1 MLERMRL
8 HYLGWQYYGSRS
20 WAFQPAPTC
29 LRARLILWPNR
40 LAQRGSV
47 RIIKCRRYSCEDHLY
62 STVYAQV
69 RRRRREPRRA
79 SALVFTGSVGRSMGK
94 YKEMLNVNP
103 ERIIKCRRYSCE
115 DHLYS
120 TVYAQVRRR
129 RREPRRASA
138 LVFTGS
144 VGRSMGKYKEML
156 NVNPDQTLAPFQ
168 DRPPLGDTQEKQRL
182 QDNAVMLDVIFRWVW
197 WKMSKNFKFRLNQ

>member
-103 ERIIKCRRYSCE
+103 
-115 DHLYS
+115 
-120 TVYAQVRRR
+120 
-129 RREPRRASA
+129 
-138 LVFTGS
+138 
-144 VGRSMGKYKEML
+144 
-156 NVNPDQTLAPFQ
+156 DQTLAPFQ

-182 QDNAVMLDVIFRWVW
+182 QDNAELLDVIFRWVW
-197 WKMSKNFKFRLNQ
+197 WKMSKNFKFRLNQSRL